1 MINKLVALAR
11 FRRVKA
17 EKEGTLLSL
26 VRVFRIVLN
35 KLEGY
40 IREFDFRR
48 RKLPSVLLITLPKS
62 GSMFILHSLMGICRL
77 RPLLTGDHGFPYGS
91 IDGDGL
97 RLFAKGCAV
106 DQGHYMPS
114 SKNLFLL
121 KREGIDKVVVHVR
134 DPRQALLSW
143 VHYVDKLH
151 KNNVVYSELDIEL
164 PDGYFDLSLE
174 GKIDVMIER
183 WYPHLIHFVGGWL
196 RYRREG
202 VSRWGVEV
210 LITEFKRMK
219 STPELLFDDI
229 FKFYGIDQSTLPS
242 EAINHRGTHSHFRK
256 GESDEWN
263 SVFTAEQVKR
273 TSKSIT
279 DEMYEEF
286 DWTRV

>member
-1 MINKLVALAR
+1 MIDKFVALIR

-26 VRVFRIVLN
+26 VRVFRIILN
-35 KLEGY
+35 KLEGH
-40 IREFDFRR
+40 IREYDFRKR
-48 RKLPSVLLITLPKS
+48 NLPSILLITLPKS
-62 GSMFILHSLMGICRL
+62 GSMFILHSLMGICRS
-77 RPLLTGDHGFPYGS
+77 RPLLTGDHGFPFGS

-97 RLFAKGCAV
+97 KLFAKGCAI

-151 KNNVVYSELDIEL
+151 KNNIVFTELDIEL
-164 PDGYFDLSLE
+164 PLDYFDKSLE
-174 GKIDVMIER
+174 DKIDVMIES
-183 WYPHLIHFVGGWL
+183 WYPHLINFVDGWL

-210 LITEFKRMK
+210 LITEFKKMK
-219 STPELLFDDI
+219 NEPGLLFEDI
-229 FKFYGIDQSTLPS
+229 FNFYNIDQSKFPS
-242 EAINHRGTHSHFRK
+242 ETINHKGTHSHFRK

-263 SVFTAEQVKR
+263 GVFSAEQVRR
-273 TSKSIT
+273 TSESIT

-286 DWTRV
+286 GWTRI